1 MHSML
6 KELLHRWQQELSKR
20 QGELVETT
28 NPIDEVGLAHRD
40 EVPTAQ
46 VQRPGE
52 PSLGSAGFA
61 VETSLQRASPT
72 LKRS

>member
-6 KELLHRWQQELSKR
+6 KERLHRWQQELSKR

-28 NPIDEVGLAHRD
+28 NPIDEDGLVHPD